1 MSRFSR
7 DHGIRES
14 ELNYDVGTPSFM
26 IELLEKL
33 RRERTRVR
41 LHWGDMETGEDWM
54 EDHDIEGR
62 VSATTGVKA
71 IPILVHNNRSLGGTP
86 ILTHSIVKIEA
97 TRGKEVL
104 YQHPL
109 YHTKQYEV
117 GGEEAVVGGFLESLQ
132 VQEVH

>member
-1 MSRFSR
+1 
-7 DHGIRES
+7 
-14 ELNYDVGTPSFM
+14 M

-41 LHWGDMETGEDWM
+41 FHWGDMETGEDWM
-54 EDHDIEGR
+54 EDHDVEGR
-62 VSATTGVKA
+62 IGETTGVKA

-86 ILTHSIVKIEA
+86 ILTHCIVKIE
-97 TRGKEVL
+97 TTQGNRVL

-109 YHTKQYEV
+109 YHTKQFEV
-117 GGEEAVVGGFLESLQ
+117 GHEEGVIGGFLNSLQ